1 MVIFHND
8 AIDFEAEGLIRN
20 GKMKISQE
28 QVIILWSNNFWL
40 SCSLSHVLAKVDFY
54 GC

>member
-8 AIDFEAEGLIRN
+8 AINFEAEGLIRN

-28 QVIILWSNNFWL
+28 QNILWSNNFWL

-54 GC
+54 CC

>member
-8 AIDFEAEGLIRN
+8 AINFEAEGLIRN

-28 QVIILWSNNFWL
+28 QDVILWSNNFWL